1 MNKAKLM
8 LLSLMV
14 VVSAGAML
22 TSSASAA
29 INFEWKV
36 GGKALAA
43 GERRTF
49 EINND
54 GKTFDLHLTA
64 GGALEL
70 LLSTKV
76 KVKPGALI
84 FGGKPG
90 TKEEIVEFESVTV
103 ANPAG
108 CVAETGEVAS
118 PVVGNVLTKLLKTEI
133 VEGQRGGRGNGEPL
147 LLFTPKEGTTFTA
160 ILLLNKGTETCKV
173 AGTLGKITGSIL
185 GLPLPQKTEVVDGNL
200 VSEATTREYLVAAGG
215 AAKTAGLTFAGNA
228 ATLSGLT
235 LVILTSK
242 EAFGAF

>member
-1 MNKAKLM
+1 MSRVRLV
-8 LLSLMV
+8 LLSLV
-14 VVSAGAML
+14 AVLSVGAL
-22 TSSASAA
+22 LASSASAA

-43 GERRTF
+43 GEKRTF
-49 EINND
+49 EVNND
-54 GKTFDLHLTA
+54 GKVFDLHGTA
-64 GGALEL
+64 GGALAL

-84 FGGKPG
+84 FGGRPG
-90 TKEEIVEFESVTV
+90 TNEEIVEFESVTV
-103 ANPAG
+103 DNPAG

-133 VEGQRGGRGNGEPL
+133 VEGQSGGRGNGEPL
-147 LLFTPKEGTTFTA
+147 ILFTPKGEPTFTA
-160 ILLLNKGTETCKV
+160 ILFLNKGTETCKV

-185 GLPLPQKTEVVDGNL
+185 GLPLPQRTEVVDGNL
-200 VSEATTREYLVAAGG
+200 VSEATTNQYLVAAGG

>member
-36 GGKALAA
+36 GAKALAA
-43 GERRTF
+43 GEKRTF
-49 EINND
+49 EVNND
-54 GKTFDLHLTA
+54 GKVFALKGSV

-70 LLSTKV
+70 LLSSKV
-76 KVKPGALI
+76 KVKAGALI

-103 ANPAG
+103 DNPAG
-108 CVAETGEVAS
+108 CVAETGEVGS
-118 PVVGNVLTKLLKTEI
+118 PVVGNVLTHQLKTEI
-133 VEGQRGGRGNGEPL
+133 VEGQSGGRGNGEPL
-147 LLFTPKEGTTFTA
+147 ILFTPKGEPTFTA
-160 ILLLNKGTETCKV
+160 ILFLNKGAEKCNV
-173 AGTLGKITGSIL
+173 AGALGKFTGSIL
-185 GLPLPQKTEVVDGNL
+185 GLPLPQKTEVVDGN
-200 VSEATTREYLVAAGG
+200 VVFEAVTKEYLVAAGG
-215 AAKTAGLTFAGNA
+215 AAKTAGLTFAGSA